1 MKTNTRIIDDNFDY
15 NSLQDDDVI
24 AVLGYNIQWNII
36 KQVMDEKNMSY
47 DKSLPIILY
56 TIKNINKTP

>member
-24 AVLGYNIQWNII
+24 TVLGYNIQWYII

-56 TIKNINKTP
+56 TIKNINKLP

>member
-24 AVLGYNIQWNII
+24 TILGYNIQWNII

-56 TIKNINKTP
+56 TIKNINKLP

>member
-24 AVLGYNIQWNII
+24 TILGYNIQWNII